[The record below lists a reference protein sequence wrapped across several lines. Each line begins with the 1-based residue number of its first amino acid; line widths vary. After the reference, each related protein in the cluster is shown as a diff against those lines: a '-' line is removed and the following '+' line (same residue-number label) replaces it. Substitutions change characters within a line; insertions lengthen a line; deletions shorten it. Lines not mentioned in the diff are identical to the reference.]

1 MVINM
6 THISINID
14 TPVVSV
20 DEFVRRSGIPMPTVR
35 KQISAGI
42 IPILPRE
49 KRNEKVSV
57 NMIAYMVKCALAG
70 GMEASIA
77 SNK

>member
-20 DEFVRRSGIPMPTVR
+20 DEFVRRSGISLPTVR
-35 KQISAGI
+35 RQISDGV
-42 IPILPRE
+42 IPIMPRE
-49 KRNEKVSV
+49 KRNGKVSI
-57 NMIAYMVKCALAG
+57 NMIAYMVKCAEVAG
-70 GMEASIA
+70 ITTDH
-77 SNK
+77 K

>member
-6 THISINID
+6 THIRINID

-20 DEFVRRSGIPMPTVR
+20 DEFVRRSGIPLPTVR
-35 KQISAGI
+35 KQISSGI
-42 IPILPRE
+42 IPILPRA
-49 KRNEKVSV
+49 KRNEKVNV

-70 GMEASIA
+70 GMDVTIA

>member
-6 THISINID
+6 THIRINID
-14 TPVVSV
+14 TQVVSV
-20 DEFVRRSGIPMPTVR
+20 AEFVRRSGIPLPTVR
-35 KQISAGI
+35 KQIAAGI

-49 KRNEKVSV
+49 KRNEKVNV

-70 GMEASIA
+70 GMNASIA